1 MMSKLL
7 LFFVLVFYSFSEAH
21 SRPPYD
27 GTIFHFKDAINS
39 SDPTA
44 FQEIVYVGQ
53 DNRTMFDRR
62 KNDWIKNN
70 AYLFNASYDD
80 GLTIEIQ
87 VNSEFKDNKA
97 SEYAS
102 QYAKVIGQLPTV
114 LRKDVQTVWI
124 HKGDKPFGGGNQNLL
139 IHIIQGEKYISEGI
153 LEETL
158 VHEACH
164 TSLDL
169 DHGNAKGWRAAQK
182 ADDEFI
188 STYAKD
194 YPKREDIAESFLTW
208 LVVRH
213 LSDRVSE
220 SHIKKILKAIPNRIK
235 YFDEQEFDM
244 YPIVPRE

>member
-1 MMSKLL
+1 MSKLL
-7 LFFVLVFYSFSEAH
+7 SFFILVFYSFSEAH

-39 SDPTA
+39 NDPTA
-44 FQEIVYVGQ
+44 FQGIVHAGK
-53 DNRTMFDRR
+53 DTRTMFDRR

-97 SEYAS
+97 SDYAS
-102 QYAKVIGQLPTV
+102 QYAKVIGQLPAV
-114 LRKDVQTVWI
+114 LRKDIQTVWI
-124 HKGDKPFGGGNQNLL
+124 HKGNKPFGGGNQNLL
-139 IHIIQGEKYISEGI
+139 IHTIQGEKYISEGI

-158 VHEACH
+158 IHEASH

-169 DHGNAKGWRAAQK
+169 DHGNAKDWRSAQK
-182 ADDEFI
+182 VDDEFI
-188 STYAKD
+188 SAYAKD

-213 LSDRVSE
+213 LSDRVSD

-235 YFDEQEFDM
+235 YFDEQEFDI